1 MNSQLMYMKQDIA
14 GLKALVEMQ
23 QQQIDELREQIKP
36 KKKAPRNAKRQRNLE
51 YSSSGEG

>member
-14 GLKALVEMQ
+14 GLKALVELQ

-36 KKKAPRNAKRQRNLE
+36 KKKASRNAKQQRNIE
-51 YSSSGEG
+51 YSTVGEE